1 MLILGVDAHKRVH
14 QAVAVDERGHVVA
27 VWRGGNRPDAWAELH
42 GWAAELAEQRR
53 WGIEGA
59 HTFGHG
65 LAQYLVAAGEA
76 VHDVDPRLTAGER
89 RHARRRGKTDRLDAE
104 AVARVLLRDGTALP
118 TVAAEDD
125 LAVLG
130 VLVRERRELLAAAT
144 RVRNQLHAVLM
155 QADPTYEA
163 GLVTSLRRPSGAAA
177 LEQYVAPGA
186 GPLARA
192 REGVVRRMAA
202 RLRLLLEQAEAL
214 AGQIRTLAAPRYA
227 PLAGLPG
234 VDLLTAGALAPILG
248 ARSFPNEAALAAYAG
263 VAPLEASSGER
274 VRHRLNRGGDRQ
286 LNALLHR
293 IAITQARV
301 APSARAYVARRRAE
315 GKTWREAIRALKRYV
330 ARAIWRQ
337 WQACCPSA
345 SQPMPSVA
353 CYR

>member
-1 MLILGVDAHKRVH
+1 MLIIGIDAHKRVH
-14 QAVAVDERGHVVA
+14 QAVAIDERGQPVA

-42 GWAAELAEQRR
+42 GWAAGLAEQRR

-65 LAQYLVAAGEA
+65 LAQYLVARGEQ
-76 VHDVDPRLTAGER
+76 VHDVDPRLTAAER
-89 RHARRRGKTDRLDAE
+89 RHARRRGKTDRVDAE

-125 LAVLG
+125 LAALG
-130 VLVRERRELLAAAT
+130 LLVRERRELLAAAT

-155 QADPTYEA
+155 QADPAYEA

-177 LEQYVAPGA
+177 LEQYVAPGS

-192 REGVVRRMAA
+192 REAVVRRMAA
-202 RLRLLLEQAEAL
+202 RLRLLLEQADVL
-214 AGQIRTLAAPRYA
+214 TGQIRALAAPRYA
-227 PLAGLPG
+227 ALADLPG
-234 VDLLTAGALAPILG
+234 VDLLTAATLATILG
-248 ARSFPNEAALAAYAG
+248 ARTFANEAALAAYAG

-301 APSARAYVARRRAE
+301 APAARDYVARRRAE

-330 ARAIWRQ
+330 ARAVWRQ
-337 WQACCPSA
+337 WQACPSA
-345 SQPMPSVA
+345 PAARPVPSVA
-353 CYR
+353 